1 MSVKI
6 KAYRLEN
13 FKRIREIQF
22 EPEECGLF
30 VIGGKN
36 REGKTSSLDGIPWL
50 LGGAKFAPSNPKNNN
65 TVGSIYGKITLSNGV
80 VVERG
85 GKNGTLKVTDPDG
98 GKAGQELLNKFV
110 SALAL
115 DLPKFLHASD
125 KEKALILLDTIGI
138 RDKLDELD
146 RKEKLLY
153 DERTEIGRV
162 ALALKK
168 HAEEMPYYHDAPKA
182 EISASEIIVRQQAAV
197 AHNNENAR
205 KRQNAERMREIVAD
219 HRREILEYSAQTD
232 AKTAELKRLNLE
244 YESKLSSIETWKYRG
259 DDFNDGFGDEL
270 IDIIDK
276 AKRKSAGMSEYCDI
290 SVVVDALSSAFSHWK
305 RSIQDYT
312 DRLKKM
318 CEESGYLRDR
328 RIAPL
333 REEIRVRCEKMR
345 QAEEKIAES
354 EKVCRAAED
363 AAAALAPDIDLEV
376 FKADI
381 EKMEAENAK
390 IRANIAHDKA
400 AAEATE
406 QESEYDR
413 FTKRIEDVRRERM
426 QLLASVRM
434 PLPGL
439 TVKDSLLYYNGQ
451 KWDCMSG
458 SEKMIVATSIVRAV
472 NPECGFVLMDQ
483 LEALDLDSLDDFDRW
498 LKTEN
503 LQVIATR
510 VSSGDECAI
519 IIEDGMIRTN

>member
-50 LGGAKFAPSNPKNNN
+50 LGGAKFAPSNAKNNDA
-65 TVGSIYGKITLSNGV
+65 VGNVYGRITLSNGI

-98 GKAGQELLNKFV
+98 GKAGQELLNKFI

-125 KEKALILLDTIGI
+125 KEKALILLDTLGI

-146 RKEKLLY
+146 RQEKLLY

-162 ALALKK
+162 ALALRK
-168 HAEEMPYYHDAPKA
+168 HADEMPYYHDAPNAELSAA
-182 EISASEIIVRQQAAV
+182 EIIARQQDAV
-197 AHNNENAR
+197 AKNNDHAR
-205 KRQNAERMREIVAD
+205 IRQNAEKLREIVTA
-219 HRREILEYSAQTD
+219 HRREVLEYSDQTD
-232 AKTAELKRLNLE
+232 AKQAQLKLLERENGELAKKIEQL
-244 YESKLSSIETWKYRG
+244 ESKEI
-259 DDFNDGFGDEL
+259 DDGFGNELDEL
-270 IDIIDK
+270 ILR
-276 AKRKSAGMSEYCDI
+276 AKQRRYDLAGYCNLNGVVEALEHAKVNWEY
-290 SVVVDALSSAFSHWK
+290 ALKENLARLTGLRTK
-305 RSIQDYT
+305 RDETRTKNIEP
-312 DRLKKM
+312 LK
-318 CEESGYLRDR
+318 
-328 RIAPL
+328 
-333 REEIRVRCEKMR
+333 EEIRIRHEKMSG
-345 QAEEKIAES
+345 AEEKLAEK
-354 EKVCRAAED
+354 EKMLREYEAS
-363 AAAALAPDIDLEV
+363 AAALPPDIDLGI

-390 IRANIAHDKA
+390 FRANVAHDKA

-434 PLPGL
+434 PLAGL

-483 LEALDLDSLDDFDRW
+483 LEAMDLDTLDDFDRW
-498 LKTEN
+498 LKEQN

-519 IIEDGMIRTN
+519 IIEDGMIRRDN